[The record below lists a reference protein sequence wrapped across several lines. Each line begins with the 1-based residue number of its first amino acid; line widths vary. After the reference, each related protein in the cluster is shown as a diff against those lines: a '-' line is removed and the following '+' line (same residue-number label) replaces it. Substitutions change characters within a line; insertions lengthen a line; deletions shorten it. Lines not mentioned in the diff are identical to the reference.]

1 MFLVL
6 AGILVATLVAPAG
19 RLDTVARLHALGTAA
34 LNVLVSLDGLVAL
47 DGLVGLNRLVVLDMG
62 GVARLESLNVFV
74 GLDSLHTLN
83 ALRALRALTE
93 LRAGLRSVQGLDALH
108 ISRADIAELFLE
120 VRVLELRV
128 AVRRIELPRLKTP
141 GAGRDGDPVKSAVE
155 GGIGLDR
162 GVAGMPPIVAVP

>member
-1 MFLVL
+1 MFLAL

-19 RLDTVARLHALGTAA
+19 RLDTVARLHALGAAA

-74 GLDSLHTLN
+74 GLDSLN
-83 ALRALRALTE
+83 ALRALTE

-128 AVRRIELPRLKTP
+128 AVRRIELPRLETP

-162 GVAGMPPIVAVP
+162 GVTGMSPVVAVP

>member
-1 MFLVL
+1 MSARKQIREIYRSGMFLVL

-19 RLDTVARLHALGTAA
+19 RLDTVARLYALGAAA
-34 LNVLVSLDGLVAL
+34 LNVLV
-47 DGLVGLNRLVVLDMG
+47 MG

-83 ALRALRALTE
+83 AVRALTK

-128 AVRRIELPRLKTP
+128 AVRR
-141 GAGRDGDPVKSAVE
+141 
-155 GGIGLDR
+155 
-162 GVAGMPPIVAVP
+162 

>member
-19 RLDTVARLHALGTAA
+19 RLDTVARLHALGAAA
-34 LNVLVSLDGLVAL
+34 LNVLVILDGLVAL

-74 GLDSLHTLN
+74 GLDSLN
-83 ALRALRALTE
+83 ALRALTE

>member
-1 MFLVL
+1 MSARKQIREIYRSGMFLAL
-6 AGILVATLVAPAG
+6 AGIPVVTLVAPAG
-19 RLDTVARLHALGTAA
+19 RLDTIARLHALGTAA
-34 LNVLVSLDGLVAL
+34 LNVPVSLDG
-47 DGLVGLNRLVVLDMG
+47 LVVLDMG

-83 ALRALRALTE
+83 ALRALTE

-141 GAGRDGDPVKSAVE
+141 GARRDGDPVKSAVE

>member
-1 MFLVL
+1 MFLAL

-19 RLDTVARLHALGTAA
+19 RLDTVARLHALGAAA

-74 GLDSLHTLN
+74 GLDSLN
-83 ALRALRALTE
+83 ALRALTE

-128 AVRRIELPRLKTP
+128 AVRRIELPRLELP
-141 GAGRDGDPVKSAVE
+141 GAGGDGDLVKFSVE

>member
-1 MFLVL
+1 MFLAL

-19 RLDTVARLHALGTAA
+19 RLDTVARLHALGAVA
-34 LNVLVSLDGLVAL
+34 LNVLVSLNGLVAL

-83 ALRALRALTE
+83 ALRALTE

-128 AVRRIELPRLKTP
+128 AVRRIELPRLETP

-162 GVAGMPPIVAVP
+162 GVAGMSPIVAVP

>member
-1 MFLVL
+1 MFLDL
-6 AGILVATLVAPAG
+6 ACIFVATLVAPAG
-19 RLDTVARLHALGTAA
+19 RLDTVARLHALGAAA

-74 GLDSLHTLN
+74 GLDSLN
-83 ALRALRALTE
+83 ALRALTE

-128 AVRRIELPRLKTP
+128 AVRRIELPRLETP

-162 GVAGMPPIVAVP
+162 GVAGMPPVVAVP

>member
-1 MFLVL
+1 M
-6 AGILVATLVAPAG
+6 G
-19 RLDTVARLHALGTAA
+19 RLDEKFAFVTGAGGGIGRSICERFLAEGACVAAADIDLAQAQAAVATRRSRLPKPEFQADLPV
-34 LNVLVSLDGLVAL
+34 NE
-47 DGLVGLNRLVVLDMG
+47 R
-62 GVARLESLNVFV
+62 
-74 GLDSLHTLN
+74 
-83 ALRALRALTE
+83 
-93 LRAGLRSVQGLDALH
+93 
-108 ISRADIAELFLE
+108 RADIAELFLE